1 MATDDATFETL
12 RDVFQVPGLDDDAL
26 GRLADATNVR
36 TFLARTVVVEKGSAA
51 DGLYVVLHGV
61 AEVFDTIHGNDK
73 VLALIERGDFFG
85 EISLALHTTR
95 TRGVRARDDL
105 QVAVVPRK
113 AFDALAAEHPQVTAR
128 IVDELTERL
137 ARREA
142 ALDADD

>member
-1 MATDDATFETL
+1 MASDDATVAAL
-12 RDVFQVPGLDDDAL
+12 REALQLTGLDDDAL
-26 GRLADATNVR
+26 RRLADATTVR

-61 AEVFDTIHGNDK
+61 AEVFDTIHGSDR
-73 VLALIERGDFFG
+73 VLALIERGDYFG

-105 QVAVVPRK
+105 QVAVVPRE
-113 AFDALAAEHPQVTAR
+113 AFDALAADHPQVSAR
-128 IVDELTERL
+128 LVDELAERL

-142 ALDADD
+142 AAAD